1 MGDRTEEF
9 MKIGKR
15 DIEKIVVERTDGD
28 FICEIT
34 DKVVEKDSG
43 IKVRFVSRAESIST
57 EELVEELKCRKGV
70 ELIEEGQNSILL
82 HIKK

>member
-1 MGDRTEEF
+1 MSKAGEI

-15 DIEKIVVERTDGD
+15 DIEKIVVERTDGE

-34 DKVVEKDSG
+34 DKVIEKDSG
-43 IKVRFVSRAESIST
+43 IKVRFVSWAESIST

-70 ELIEEGQNSILL
+70 ELIEEGQSSVLL

>member
-1 MGDRTEEF
+1 

-34 DKVVEKDSG
+34 DKVIEKDSG
-43 IKVRFVSRAESIST
+43 IKVRFVSWAESIPK